1 VDSLPNSWVL
11 EEQLMLGSREE
22 LDQLVLASAP
32 PTGGFKNSLYPKI
45 KRRECRTPTSVYHLL

>member
-1 VDSLPNSWVL
+1 LIFYVRLLRIKIIKVHVDSLPNSWVL

-32 PTGGFKNSLYPKI
+32 PL
-45 KRRECRTPTSVYHLL
+45 